1 MQDTILTVSGWLIGA
16 ILAAGGWLIGQVFG
30 RLKDH
35 EAIHRLI
42 DKKIDDHRIHV
53 AENYSPK
60 EEMKNLQDTIVAHL
74 VRIEDKLDKKAD
86 KP

>member
-1 MQDTILTVSGWLIGA
+1 MQDIFLTVGA
-16 ILAAGGWLIGQVFG
+16 WIFGSAVAAGGWVIRMILGK
-30 RLKDH
+30 LKDH
-35 EAIHRLI
+35 EKIHANI
-42 DKKIDDHRIHV
+42 DKKIDDHRLHV

-60 EEMKNLQDTIVAHL
+60 TEMKDLKDTIVAHL